1 MGSAASTLA
10 ELPSELIFEILS
22 RTSLETLERCKAV
35 SKSWKQIIY
44 ESTFLPLHCQRTNS
58 LFGYFFQDV
67 RPFNKFQSALVSSGP
82 GAAAAAAINRTWKLD
97 YMKILASCDQGI
109 LCCERVVQFCDCER
123 EDCCNCK
130 RFFACKPATSQW
142 QGLPNPKLRYETDT
156 VAIVVVRSTP
166 LRYIIAS
173 LYNSGIMQHNC
184 DIFDSEKWAW
194 ERIECAAPYGEI
206 VESCRPAITTAG
218 RFFHWLTVSGNVL
231 TLDVKRRSF
240 RCSPLPCD
248 PACKSKVL
256 VEYEGGL
263 GFVCVVEEGDRR
275 EMEVWAGAERKMVV
289 DMRGIERALKWAW
302 ERIECAAPYGEIVES
317 CRRAITTAGRFFHWL
332 TVSGNVLTL
341 DVKRRSFRCSP
352 LPCDPACKSKV
363 LVEYEG
369 GLGFVCVVEEGDR
382 REMEVWAGA
391 ERKMVVDM
399 RGVERAL
406 KHAQPVELCSSTV
419 VFLRSADGG
428 GFYNIQ
434 NDSFSRVEVPYELR
448 NPKQVFRFRSDWEIV
463 DLKGGP
469 RRAFEPNSPTNDKII
484 SSEPNSPTNDN
495 ISWSELT
502 RLQKALFYLV
512 IGGVC
517 FSSWNSPTNDKI
529 ISSEPN
535 SPTNDKIIS
544 SEPNSPTNDNI
555 SWSELTRLEKGLFY
569 LVIGGVCF
577 SRWYSS

>member
-35 SKSWKQIIY
+35 SKSWKHIIY

-67 RPFNKFQSALVSSGP
+67 RHIAKFPSALVSSAP
-82 GAAAAAAINRTWKLD
+82 GAAAAAAINRTWTRD
-97 YMKILASCDQGI
+97 NRKILASCDQGI
-109 LCCERVVQFCDCER
+109 LCCEREDRCRCDS
-123 EDCCNCK
+123 CNNK

-142 QGLPNPKLRYETDT
+142 QGLPNPKLRYETDA

-289 DMRGIERALKWAW
+289 DMRGIERALK
-302 ERIECAAPYGEIVES
+302 
-317 CRRAITTAGRFFHWL
+317 
-332 TVSGNVLTL
+332 
-341 DVKRRSFRCSP
+341 
-352 LPCDPACKSKV
+352 
-363 LVEYEG
+363 
-369 GLGFVCVVEEGDR
+369 
-382 REMEVWAGA
+382 
-391 ERKMVVDM
+391 
-399 RGVERAL
+399 
-406 KHAQPVELCSSTV
+406 HAQPVELCSSTV

-434 NDSFSRVEVPYELR
+434 NGSFSRVEVPYELK

-463 DLKGGP
+463 DLKGGS

-495 ISWSELT
+495 ISWSEST
-502 RLQKALFYLV
+502 RLEKALFYLV
-512 IGGVC
+512 LGGVC

-535 SPTNDKIIS
+535 SPTND
-544 SEPNSPTNDNI
+544 NI
-555 SWSELTRLEKGLFY
+555 SWSESTRLEKALFY
-569 LVIGGVCF
+569 LVLGGVCF
-577 SRWYSS
+577 SSWYK